1 MATELL
7 IKYCAGDFEN
17 VGVPYPLLVA
27 SEEGTLWK
35 MCNFTLI
42 RSTA

>member
-17 VGVPYPLLVA
+17 VLAPYPLLVA

-35 MCNFTLI
+35 MYKFTLI
-42 RSTA
+42 RSSA